1 MTKIPI
7 KIIPFGGLGEIG
19 KNLLAI
25 EYKNEILI
33 IDAGIEFPS
42 NDMFGVD
49 LIIPDINYLIE
60 NKYKIRGILITHGH
74 EDHNGALPYIIPKL
88 NVPIYSSRFSN
99 ALISA
104 KLSEHGLIK
113 KAKLNVINPG
123 KSFQIGNFKIEF
135 FNVCHSIPDSMG
147 ISINTPIG
155 QIIHTGDF
163 KFDHTPEYGSR
174 SDFKALSKISE
185 KNTLLLM
192 SDSTYA
198 EVDGYNTSE
207 KDLSISLNRYINEA
221 KGRIIVSTFASLIPR
236 IQTIINIAKEY
247 DKKITVIGR
256 SMNNNIKM
264 SIKMGYIDAP
274 ENMIIPW
281 KQSIKLKPNEII
293 ILATGAQGEP
303 SSALSRIS
311 QGKHPDIRIIPGDT
325 VIISSSPIPGN
336 EVLVSETINNLSR
349 LEANVLHSKIAD
361 VHVHGHAS
369 KEELKTMLNII
380 QPKFFIPVHGEYK
393 HLLHHSKIA
402 ESMGILKSN
411 IFILE
416 DGDILELNNKSGKII
431 DSLELN
437 RIFVN
442 SYKTWAE
449 DRSISKDQ
457 KKLANNGIMALSIN
471 IDKIT
476 RTLVNNPQIE
486 SIGFKQEDISKEAI
500 QKITKMVK
508 LTLENLT
515 TNKLKLNEIKEK
527 LENEIKAVIK
537 NESSIKPN
545 ILILLSEIPS
555 K

>member
-1 MTKIPI
+1 MTKNPI
-7 KIIPFGGLGEIG
+7 KIIPLGGLGEIG

-42 NDMFGVD
+42 NDLFGVD
-49 LIIPDINYLIE
+49 LIIPDIHYLIQ
-60 NKYKIRGILITHGH
+60 NKSKVRGILITHGH
-74 EDHNGALPYIIPKL
+74 EDHIGALPYIIPKL

-113 KAKLNVINPG
+113 KSKLNVIRPG
-123 KSFQIGNFKIEF
+123 KPFQIGNFKIEF
-135 FNVCHSIPDSMG
+135 FNVCHSIPDAMG

-174 SDFKALSKISE
+174 SDFKALSRISE

-192 SDSTYA
+192 SDSTYS
-198 EVDGYNTSE
+198 EVEGYNTSE

-236 IQTIINIAKEY
+236 IQTVINIAKEY
-247 DKKITVIGR
+247 NKKITVIGR

-274 ENMIIPW
+274 ANMIIPW
-281 KQSIKLKPNEII
+281 KQSIKLNPDEII

-311 QGKHPDIRIIPGDT
+311 QGKHPDIKIMPGDT

-349 LEANVLHSKIAD
+349 LEAIVLHSKIAD

-402 ESMGILKSN
+402 ESMGIAKSN

-416 DGDILELNNKSGKII
+416 DGDILELNDKSGKILG
-431 DSLELN
+431 SLELN

-442 SYKTWAE
+442 SYKTWIE
-449 DRSISKDQ
+449 DTSISRDR
-457 KKLANNGIMALSIN
+457 KKLANNGIIALSIN
-471 IDKIT
+471 IDKVSNELI
-476 RTLVNNPQIE
+476 NNPQIA
-486 SIGFKQEDISKEAI
+486 SIGFKQEEISKEVI
-500 QKITKMVK
+500 KKITKKVK
-508 LTLENLT
+508 LTLESLE
-515 TNKLKLNEIKEK
+515 TNKLKLNGIKEK

-537 NESSIKPN
+537 NESSLNPN
-545 ILILLSEIPS
+545 ILILLNEIPS

>member
-1 MTKIPI
+1 MTKNPI
-7 KIIPFGGLGEIG
+7 KIIPLGGLGEIG

-42 NDMFGVD
+42 NDLFGVD
-49 LIIPDINYLIE
+49 LIIPDIHYLIQ
-60 NKYKIRGILITHGH
+60 NKSKVRGILITHGH
-74 EDHNGALPYIIPKL
+74 EDHIGALPYIIPKL

-113 KAKLNVINPG
+113 KSKLNVIRPG
-123 KSFQIGNFKIEF
+123 KPFQIGNFKIEF
-135 FNVCHSIPDSMG
+135 FNVCHSIPDAMG

-174 SDFKALSKISE
+174 SDFKALSRISE

-192 SDSTYA
+192 SDSTYS
-198 EVDGYNTSE
+198 EVEGYNTSE

-236 IQTIINIAKEY
+236 IQTVINIAKEY
-247 DKKITVIGR
+247 NKKITVIGR

-274 ENMIIPW
+274 ANMIIPW
-281 KQSIKLKPNEII
+281 KQSIKLNPDEII

-311 QGKHPDIRIIPGDT
+311 QGKHPDIKIMPGDT

-349 LEANVLHSKIAD
+349 LEAIVLHSKIAD

-402 ESMGILKSN
+402 ESMGIAKSN

-416 DGDILELNNKSGKII
+416 DGDILELNDKSGKILG
-431 DSLELN
+431 SLELN

-442 SYKTWAE
+442 SYKTWIE
-449 DRSISKDQ
+449 DTSISRDR
-457 KKLANNGIMALSIN
+457 KKLANNGIIALSIN
-471 IDKIT
+471 IDKVSNELI
-476 RTLVNNPQIE
+476 NNPQIA
-486 SIGFKQEDISKEAI
+486 SIGFKQEEISKEVI
-500 QKITKMVK
+500 KKITKKVK
-508 LTLENLT
+508 LTLESLE
-515 TNKLKLNEIKEK
+515 TNKLKLNGIKEK

-537 NESSIKPN
+537 NESSLNPN

>member
-1 MTKIPI
+1 MTKTPI

-74 EDHNGALPYIIPKL
+74 EDHIGALPYIIPKL

-174 SDFKALSKISE
+174 SDFKALSRISE

-247 DKKITVIGR
+247 NKKITVIGR

-281 KQSIKLKPNEII
+281 KQSSKLKPNEII

-476 RTLVNNPQIE
+476 RTLVNNPQIA
-486 SIGFKQEDISKEAI
+486 SIGFKQDDMSKEAI
-500 QKITKMVK
+500 QKITKKVK
-508 LTLENLT
+508 LTLENLE
-515 TNKLKLNEIKEK
+515 TNKLKLNGIKEK

-537 NESSIKPN
+537 NESSLNPN

>member
-1 MTKIPI
+1 MKKNPI
-7 KIIPFGGLGEIG
+7 KIIPLGGLGEIG
-19 KNLLAI
+19 KNLLVI

-42 NDMFGVD
+42 NDLFGVD
-49 LIIPDINYLIE
+49 LIIPDIHYLIE
-60 NKYKIRGILITHGH
+60 NKFKVKGILITHGH
-74 EDHNGALPYIIPKL
+74 EDHIGALPYIIPQL

-104 KLSEHGLIK
+104 KLHEHNLLK
-113 KAKLNVINPG
+113 NTKLNTIKPG
-123 KSFQIGNFKIEF
+123 KTFQIGSFEIEF
-135 FNVCHSIPDSMG
+135 FNVSHSIPESMG

-163 KFDHTPEYGSR
+163 KFDHTPEYGPR
-174 SDFKALSKISE
+174 SDFKELSKISN

-198 EVDGYNTSE
+198 EVEGYNTSE

-221 KGRIIVSTFASLIPR
+221 KGRIIIATFASLIPR
-236 IQTIINIAKEY
+236 IQTVINIAKEY
-247 DKKITVIGR
+247 NKKVTIIGR

-274 ENMIIPW
+274 NNMIISW
-281 KQSIKLKPNEII
+281 KQANKTNPNELI

-311 QGKHPDIRIIPGDT
+311 QGKHQDIKIIPGDT

-349 LEANVLHSKIAD
+349 LEANVLHSKIAN

-393 HLLHHSKIA
+393 HLLSHSKIA
-402 ESMGILKSN
+402 ESMGVDKSN
-411 IFILE
+411 IFVIE
-416 DGDILELNNKSGKII
+416 DGDILELNNKSGKVIK
-431 DSLELN
+431 SLQLG
-437 RIFVN
+437 RVFVN
-442 SYKTWAE
+442 SYKTWTE
-449 DRSISKDQ
+449 DSSISKDR
-457 KKLANNGIMALSIN
+457 KKLANNGVIALSIN
-471 IDKIT
+471 IDNMNKHLID
-476 RTLVNNPQIE
+476 NPQIA
-486 SIGFKQEDISKEAI
+486 SIGFKQDEISKEVI
-500 QKITKMVK
+500 KNINKKVK
-508 LTLENLT
+508 LTLENLSG
-515 TNKLKLNEIKEK
+515 NKLKLNEIKEN
-527 LENEIKAVIK
+527 LENEIKATIK
-537 NESSIKPN
+537 NELSLNPN
-545 ILILLSEIPS
+545 IIILLNQISS